1 MQPLSAVAPE
11 SPIITTMSIS
21 TLQSEQLQIVHFP
34 HPALRHKSK
43 PVKRV
48 DADLRKTIRRMFE
61 LMYEAKGVGLAANQV
76 DLPLRLFV
84 VNLAADPAEGQEMVF
99 INPVLSRPKGSEEAE
114 EGCLSL
120 PSLYGPVVRP
130 KQITVKAYGLDGKP
144 IDEIVSGLFGRVIQH
159 ETDHLDGIM
168 FTDRL
173 SETAQL
179 KAQSDI
185 EEFEIDF
192 RSKRETG
199 EIPADDEIAA
209 RLAELESIYC

>member
-1 MQPLSAVAPE
+1 
-11 SPIITTMSIS
+11 MSTS

-48 DADLRKTIRRMFE
+48 DAELRKTIRRMFE
-61 LMYEAKGVGLAANQV
+61 LMYAAKGVGLAANQV

-84 VNLAADPAEGQEMVF
+84 VNLAADPNEGDELVF
-99 INPVLSRPKGSEEAE
+99 INPVLDRPKGSEEAE

-120 PSLYGPVVRP
+120 PGLYGPVIRP
-130 KQITVKAYGLDGKP
+130 KQITVKAFGLTGQP
-144 IDEIVSGLFGRVIQH
+144 IEEIVTGLYGRVIQH

-179 KAQSDI
+179 NAQASL
-185 EEFEIDF
+185 EEFEIEF
-192 RSKRETG
+192 RSKRDTG

-209 RLAELESIYC
+209 RLAELESIYCLTN